1 MTTEAITLDSHSQST
16 KPPSDAASHLLHADF
31 GERRR
36 KWFSHFVVALC
47 GVSAVVVLVPLASIF
62 LYIINK
68 GAPGL
73 SLDFFTKLPTPVG
86 VAGGGL
92 SNAVLGT
99 LTLIGIASAIGLPIG
114 ILAGVYVAEVGK
126 GRVADLIRFFAEVLS
141 GVPSITIGVF
151 VYAVLVVPM
160 KTFSAFAGGVSL
172 AIIMIPTVARTTEEL
187 LRMVPSQL
195 REASLA
201 LGVPQWKTS
210 IFIVLRTAAPG
221 ILTGVML
228 GIARIAGETAPLL
241 FTAFNN
247 RFLSTRLDQPI
258 ASLPVQILTYATS
271 PYAEWQQKAWT
282 GAFVLV
288 FVILILNLI
297 ARLGTR
303 RQVGGAS

>member
-1 MTTEAITLDSHSQST
+1 MTTEVITMRSHPQSI
-16 KPPSDAASHLLHADF
+16 KPPSEAASHLLHADF

-36 KWFSHFVVALC
+36 KWFSHFVVGLCAL
-47 GVSAVVVLVPLASIF
+47 SAVVVLVPLASIF
-62 LYIINK
+62 LYIIKK

-99 LTLIGIASAIGLPIG
+99 LTLIGIASVIGLPIG

-126 GRVADLIRFFAEVLS
+126 GRIADLIRFFAEVLS

-151 VYAVLVVPM
+151 VYALLVVPM

-210 IFIVLRTAAPG
+210 LFIVLRTALPG
-221 ILTGVML
+221 ISTGVML

-288 FVILILNLI
+288 FVILILNLF

-303 RQVGGAS
+303 RQVGGVS